1 MLSFPPLA
9 IVVLAGIRIGFQEL
23 LHSHLQCCCY
33 PGRTPWNGSLQDVSC
48 LALLFDVALNGRPR
62 HVEAFD
68 DLGVGFPFLH
78 GAQDLVSQ
86 IL

>member
-9 IVVLAGIRIGFQEL
+9 IVVLACIRMGFQKL
-23 LHSHLQCCCY
+23 LHSHLQRCCY
-33 PGRTPWNGSLQDVSC
+33 PRRPPWNGSLQDVSC
-48 LALLFDVALNGRPR
+48 LALLFDVTLNGRPR

-78 GAQDLVSQ
+78 GVQDLVSQ